1 MTREMA
7 SEERERGREGGRKAA
22 TCNLFDEQD
31 DGTMGDHVCM
41 DR

>member
-1 MTREMA
+1 MHYDERDGLGG
-7 SEERERGREGGRKAA
+7 ERERGRKAA

>member
-7 SEERERGREGGRKAA
+7 SEGERERERKAA